1 MTATVTVDVT
11 IAIAAHV
18 TDQSTASTVAAAVI
32 IVAGE
37 TPAVRDAVS
46 SGGGGGGRGGVAG
59 QDGTHAK
66 VQQSDSGQFRNNQQ
80 VPSIPRH

>member
-1 MTATVTVDVT
+1 MTATVDVDVT
-11 IAIAAHV
+11 VAIAAHA
-18 TDQSTASTVAAAVI
+18 TDQSTAATIATAVI

-46 SGGGGGGRGGVAG
+46 SGGGGGRGGVAG
-59 QDGTHAK
+59 QDGAHAK

-80 VPSIPRH
+80 VSSIPRH